1 MFDRVA
7 GDLSRIRS
15 SPATNHDDLVD
26 SAKHVFWDS
35 NFIQC
40 QVLVGIQTISQSIR
54 NASRLLVDFLLHE
67 GRPPTLGRA
76 IRRKI
81 DFIFLK
87 GKRVSI
93 CTNDRYSG
101 SAHDNQLVLPN
112 FYRAICVLDKC
123 QYIRAKEVLSL
134 AQANNQWR

>member
-1 MFDRVA
+1 M
-7 GDLSRIRS
+7 
-15 SPATNHDDLVD
+15 
-26 SAKHVFWDS
+26 
-35 NFIQC
+35 
-40 QVLVGIQTISQSIR
+40 
-54 NASRLLVDFLLHE
+54 DFLLHE

-81 DFIFLK
+81 DFIVLK

-93 CTNDRYSG
+93 CTDDRYSG

-123 QYIRAKEVLSL
+123 QHIRAEEVLSL
-134 AQANNQWR
+134 AQTNNQRR